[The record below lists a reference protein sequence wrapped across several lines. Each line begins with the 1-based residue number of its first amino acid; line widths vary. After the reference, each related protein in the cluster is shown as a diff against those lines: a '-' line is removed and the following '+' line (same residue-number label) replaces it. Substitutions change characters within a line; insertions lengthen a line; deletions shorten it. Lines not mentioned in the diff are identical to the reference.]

1 VETEQLSL
9 LNDNLDRVG
18 IQKEIKD
25 ILEFSKNEDAEY
37 SNLWDTMKALLRGEF
52 RGLNALVKKLERSY
66 TSNLT
71 AHLKSLEKRNQTH
84 SCEDYMPQYRGMP
97 RPGSWSGWVEE
108 QGGGGYR
115 GLLERK
121 LGKGIAFEM

>member
-1 VETEQLSL
+1 METEQLSL

-66 TSNLT
+66 TN
-71 AHLKSLEKRNQTH
+71 N
-84 SCEDYMPQYRGMP
+84 
-97 RPGSWSGWVEE
+97 
-108 QGGGGYR
+108 
-115 GLLERK
+115 
-121 LGKGIAFEM
+121 